1 MAYLVLARKW
11 RPQTLD
17 DLTGQEHVA
26 RILKNALASRK
37 VAHAYIFSGP
47 RGVGKTTTAR
57 ILAKALNCVN
67 GPTPEPCGHCPVC
80 VEVAGGASVDVSEID
95 GASNTGVD
103 NIRDLRERVRYA
115 PSGARYKIYII
126 DEAHM
131 LSTSAF
137 NALLKTLEEPPPH
150 VVFVLATTE
159 PKKIPPTVLSRCQHL
174 PFTRITVNKIKE
186 RLKSISEAEGISIAP
201 AALDIVARAA
211 DGSMRDSLT
220 ILDQVTSFSDT
231 ISAED
236 VKDLLGITD
245 VETLSRITGG
255 VIGGDRKGIISLIA
269 GLTSTGTDLKSFT
282 RDLLQFVRNLLVAK
296 IVDGME
302 ETMDVSEEEARA
314 IASLKEKTS
323 EEHMAL
329 LLSELI
335 KAEPGIRSAFYPRI
349 ALEMTLIRLSLLS
362 HFKAVD
368 EALRALGGAED
379 RGGPQGSRPG
389 TPLAE
394 DAPPAR
400 RSTGREASRQESAG
414 KKGQRSEK
422 ALPRKGTEELS
433 PVLQEAAP
441 AEEPAPVPHTSDS
454 PLADVWSAAVEKID
468 ETNHPLASKLREAVF
483 SANGTE
489 ITLTFN
495 GGFSVHADSVRESL
509 PLVAKT
515 LGGLCGK
522 TVDIVIGTAQA
533 PTASRKDLKE
543 KVMQNPVVLE
553 ALELFE
559 GRIVDIIPIKKGGD
573 NV

>member
-26 RILKNALASRK
+26 RILKNALTSRK

-67 GPTPEPCGHCPVC
+67 GPTPDPCGQCPSC
-80 VEVAGGASVDVSEID
+80 LEVAGGASVDVSEID

-115 PSGARYKIYII
+115 PSGARYKVYII

-131 LSTSAF
+131 LSASAF

-174 PFTRITVNKIKE
+174 PFTRIAVQKIKE
-186 RLKSISEAEGISIAP
+186 RLKSISEAEGLSIAP

-231 ISAED
+231 ISAAD

-245 VETLSRITGG
+245 VETMARITGA
-255 VIGGDRKGIISLIA
+255 VVGGNRKEIISLIA
-269 GLTSTGTDLKSFT
+269 ELTTTGTDLKSFT

-296 IVDGME
+296 IAGGME
-302 ETMDVSEEEARA
+302 ETMDVSEEESRA
-314 IASLKEKTS
+314 IASLKEQTS

-362 HFKAVD
+362 RFTAID

-379 RGGPQGSRPG
+379 RSGQQGTRPG
-389 TPLAE
+389 IPMAQT
-394 DAPPAR
+394 APPVLK
-400 RSTGREASRQESAG
+400 SPGGGASPQEGAE

-422 ALPRKGTEELS
+422 RKETGDPPPGREEAS
-433 PVLQEAAP
+433 PEGAP
-441 AEEPAPVPHTSDS
+441 APPAPGHTGDL
-454 PLADVWSAAVEKID
+454 PLSSAVWSSAIERID

-483 SANGTE
+483 SAEGTE

-509 PLVAKT
+509 PTVART
-515 LGGLCGK
+515 LEELCGK
-522 TVDIVIGTAQA
+522 TVDISIGTAQT
-533 PTASRKDLKE
+533 PTASRKDLKD
-543 KVMQNPVVLE
+543 KVMQNPVVRE

-559 GRIVDIIPIKKGGD
+559 GRIVDIIPVKKGGE